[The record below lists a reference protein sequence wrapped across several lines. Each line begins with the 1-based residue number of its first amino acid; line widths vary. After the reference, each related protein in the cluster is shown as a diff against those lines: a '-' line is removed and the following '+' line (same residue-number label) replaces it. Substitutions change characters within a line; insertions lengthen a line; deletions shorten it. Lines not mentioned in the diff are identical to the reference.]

1 MQRKSLRQRL
11 LLIALLTTLLALPG
25 CALFVVGG
33 AAGAAAGGAASA
45 ESSQRESHSAAT
57 YAGTILANVFYFPAK
72 VLFAAGGGVVSGL
85 TYVLTLGS
93 DEPAG
98 GVWRSAVEG
107 NYVLSPRMM
116 EGREPVRFVGP

>member
-1 MQRKSLRQRL
+1 MRRTTLRRR
-11 LLIALLTTLLALPG
+11 LLALALLVTLFAAPG
-25 CALFVVGG
+25 CALLVAGG
-33 AAGAAAGGAASA
+33 AAGAAAGGASSA
-45 ESSQRESHSAAT
+45 EASKRESHSAAT